1 MGSAI
6 NTAVNVAV
14 QTSVN
19 NILQQSETYCFANCN
34 GDIENINI
42 IVLNGS
48 KVDGIEI
55 EAVCTSQSLCSMR
68 NELDSIS
75 TQQLEA
81 IQYSEATFAGQAAF
95 VTWPGFSINT
105 TNNNTVQT
113 LSNTVTQVI
122 DSTCEASANNNISNI
137 NVLVGNNSEVGG
149 FYIGTDGTATADCN
163 MENSA
168 KSSVSQTAI
177 TDQTAISTGGSV
189 LLIIMLIIAVVIIA
203 IGLSYLAYKN
213 KSETLIAKRDV
224 CIAALDTNNKDAI
237 TAGCENFLKA
247 PPEPQQQYNPYYN
260 PYNYY
265 YQYYGQQAAQGA
277 QAAVQP
283 VQSVQTGA

>member
-19 NILQQSETYCFANCN
+19 NILQESNSYCFANCN

-42 IVLNGS
+42 VVINGS

-55 EAVCTSQSLCSMR
+55 EAVCVSQSLCSMR
-68 NELDSIS
+68 NELDAIS

-95 VTWPGFSINT
+95 VTWPGFSVNT
-105 TNNNTVQT
+105 TNNNTVQS

-149 FYIGTDGTATADCN
+149 FYIGTDGSATADCN

-168 KSSVSQTAI
+168 KSSVSQTAV
-177 TDQTAISTGGSV
+177 TEQTAVSTGGSV
-189 LLIIMLIIAVVIIA
+189 LIIALLIIAVVIIA
-203 IGLSYLAYKN
+203 IGLSYLTYKN
-213 KSETLIAKRDV
+213 KSESIIAKKEV
-224 CIAALDTNNKDAI
+224 CTEAIKSGNKDAI
-237 TAGCENFLKA
+237 DIACNKFLQNTDNSS
-247 PPEPQQQYNPYYN
+247 QQQGYYPYYN
-260 PYNYY
+260 YY
-265 YQYYGQQAAQGA
+265 PQYQYQQYA
-277 QAAVQP
+277 QANQNVQA
-283 VQSVQTGA
+283 T

>member
-177 TDQTAISTGGSV
+177 TDQTAVSTGGSV
-189 LLIIMLIIAVVIIA
+189 LIIALLIIAVVIIA

-213 KSETLIAKRDV
+213 KSETIIAKRDV
-224 CIAALDTNNKDAI
+224 CMVAI
-237 TAGCENFLKA
+237 NSGDKNAIEVGCEKFLQK
-247 PPEPQQQYNPYYN
+247 PPEPPQQQYNPYYN

-265 YQYYGQQAAQGA
+265 YQYGYGQPAQAAQ
-277 QAAVQP
+277 AVQGG
-283 VQSVQTGA
+283 QTS